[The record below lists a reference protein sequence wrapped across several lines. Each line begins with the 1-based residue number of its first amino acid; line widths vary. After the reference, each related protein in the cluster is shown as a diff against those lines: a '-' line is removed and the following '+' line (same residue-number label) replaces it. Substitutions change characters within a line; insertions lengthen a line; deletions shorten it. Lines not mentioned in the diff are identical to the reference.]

1 MMAVMP
7 SPCNN
12 CCRVVTKLIRLVC
25 VAIVPCSLVA
35 SGCSS
40 STRNRETH
48 HHEGPKVNISH
59 FIANTATYKGK
70 TVTLTLKIDEATA
83 GGTGDSLRAYAGREA
98 RFSIP
103 EAKAERAQIMIK
115 IPEGL
120 PLPES
125 RRGDE
130 VRVTFVCTQGSLRV
144 GNEAKSIQLP

>member
-1 MMAVMP
+1 MP
-7 SPCNN
+7 RPCID
-12 CCRVVTKLIRLVC
+12 CRRVVTEFIRLVRVTILLC
-25 VAIVPCSLVA
+25 LPFA
-35 SGCSS
+35 SGCTS
-40 STRNRETH
+40 STRTRETH
-48 HHEGPKVNISH
+48 HHEGPKVNIAH

-70 TVTLTLKIDEATA
+70 TITLDLKIDEATT
-83 GGTGDSLRAYAGREA
+83 GGTGDSLRAYAGREV

-103 EAKAERAQIMIK
+103 EAKAERTQIVIK

-120 PLPES
+120 SAPDN